1 MNKIFLIIIFTL
13 FALGLIYNIK
23 PSQPKATMSP
33 EKFTNNIIN
42 DIDMVPERTAKST
55 SDIDVDIN
63 RFIIARDDKI
73 IENKI
78 TDFNIVDPVPTHPV
92 VLPNQAFKDN
102 LFVRDAG
109 VDNMTAKLNDITKD
123 DYVGAANSHAAFMIP
138 KDSKDAV
145 EYKQYSDIPKDIT
158 NLADIHDMMVGK
170 VNENISKEEI
180 NRITGK
186 PIKYDQLNN
195 MYKPIFVSMDP
206 DYTGEMFKNIP
217 YNFSG
222 YDKLPFGSMIK
233 SMI

>member
-13 FALGLIYNIK
+13 FALGILYGIK
-23 PSQPKATMSP
+23 SPASQPTTTAT

-42 DIDMVPERTAKST
+42 EIDMVPERTAKST
-55 SDIDVDIN
+55 SDIDVNPD

-78 TDFNIVDPVPTHPV
+78 TEIDVVDPVPTNPV

-109 VDNMTAKLNDITKD
+109 VNNMMAKLNNITKD
-123 DYVGAANSHAAFMIP
+123 NYVDAAQSHATFIIP
-138 KDSKDAV
+138 RDSKDAL

-158 NLADIHDMMVGK
+158 TLADIHDMMVGK
-170 VNENISKEEI
+170 VNENISKDEI
-180 NRITGK
+180 DRITGK
-186 PIKYDQLNN
+186 PITFDQLNN
-195 MYKPIFVSMDP
+195 MYKPVFVSMDP

-217 YNFSG
+217 YKFNG
-222 YDKLPFGSMIK
+222 YDKIPFGSMI
-233 SMI
+233 